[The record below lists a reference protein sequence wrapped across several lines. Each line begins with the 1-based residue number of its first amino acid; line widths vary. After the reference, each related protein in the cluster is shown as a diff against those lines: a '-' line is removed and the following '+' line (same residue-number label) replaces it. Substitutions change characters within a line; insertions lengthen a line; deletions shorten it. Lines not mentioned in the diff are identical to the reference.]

1 MSTMTATTSQ
11 IKELIRQ
18 ANNNFETTYAA
29 GNAKG
34 MGSLYI
40 EQGVLMPPGNEPIVG
55 QETIGHFWQV
65 VMNMGIKSIKLE
77 TQELEDL
84 GDTAI
89 EQGRAT
95 LSSADGRVL
104 DVCKYVVVW
113 KRINDQWKLHK
124 DIWNTNLSAH

>member
-11 IKELIRQ
+11 IKELIRR

-29 GNAKG
+29 GNATG
-34 MGSLYI
+34 MGSLYTQ
-40 EQGVLMPPGNEPIVG
+40 QGVLMPPGSELVVG
-55 QETIGHFWQV
+55 QEAIGQFWQV
-65 VMNMGIKSIKLE
+65 VMNMGIKSVKLE
-77 TQELEDL
+77 TQEIEDL

-89 EQGRAT
+89 EQGKAT
-95 LSSADGRVL
+95 LSSADGKVV

-124 DIWNTNLSAH
+124 DIWNTNLSAQ